1 MKRSER
7 LAVYAV
13 YYDDG
18 GNVEGYSENPFSPE
32 ADSLEELRT
41 TLELLSA
48 SLEEDVIEY
57 KS

>member
-1 MKRSER
+1 M
-7 LAVYAV
+7 AVYAV